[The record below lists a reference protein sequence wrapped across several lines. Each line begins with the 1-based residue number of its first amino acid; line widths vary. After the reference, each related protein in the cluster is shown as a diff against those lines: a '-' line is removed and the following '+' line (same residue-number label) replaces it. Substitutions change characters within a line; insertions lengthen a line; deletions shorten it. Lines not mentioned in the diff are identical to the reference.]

1 MIRKIGLALLLA
13 GCTATVTQAGQ
24 DKDEERETATSVIK
38 SDEAANILRLAPIT
52 AMDIGYGF
60 GLSYERLFGK
70 DKNIGIILPFS
81 LLLEKRTN
89 SGFSTSGSNNTYF
102 YFTPGLKV
110 YPFGQRRITYAVGP
124 SLMFGYGEN
133 ADNYG
138 YFFPNGTTSQEDIKL
153 KKFRLGFMVNNYISF
168 QITKALNIGFEGG
181 IGMRYLDREYFH
193 STSSF
198 WGSDQVQFRNG
209 FNITGQFSMTLGI
222 KF

>member
-1 MIRKIGLALLLA
+1 MIRNIALALLIT
-13 GCTATVTQAGQ
+13 GCAATTVQAKQ
-24 DKDEERETATSVIK
+24 
-38 SDEAANILRLAPIT
+38 DEAKERNETPAAVVKESANIIRLAPLT

-60 GLSYERLFGK
+60 GLSYERLFGEH
-70 DKNIGIILPFS
+70 KNIGIILPFS

-89 SGFSTSGSNNTYF
+89 SGFSISGSNNTYF
-102 YFTPGLKV
+102 YFTPGLKI

-133 ADNYG
+133 PDSYG
-138 YFFPNGTTSQEDIKL
+138 YFFPNGTTSQEDIHL
-153 KKFRLGFMVNNYISF
+153 KKFRMGFMVNNYISF
-168 QITKALNIGFEGG
+168 QITKTFNIGFEGG

-198 WGSDQVQFRNG
+198 WGAEQVQFRNG